1 VKYVDKSDGRAE
13 RLNCDV
19 TYVNFIHLCKNIFLH
34 CSEMLINR
42 TDARKDLTVTSHTS
56 ILFICAKIFF
66 YTVRKQLT
74 LCSEEEQKLDKLRF
88 I

>member
-1 VKYVDKSDGRAE
+1 
-13 RLNCDV
+13 
-19 TYVNFIHLCKNIFLH
+19 
-34 CSEMLINR
+34 MLINR